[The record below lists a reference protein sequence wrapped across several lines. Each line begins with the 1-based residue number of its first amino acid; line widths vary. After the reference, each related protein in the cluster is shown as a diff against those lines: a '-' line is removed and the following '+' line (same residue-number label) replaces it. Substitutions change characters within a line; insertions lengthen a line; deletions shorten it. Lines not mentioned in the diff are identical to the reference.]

1 MSANKERQQRND
13 SDGARKNYDSIA
25 FSFFFLVA
33 TVVDVVVFVVEVPFN
48 DAPKVGDHFQRKT
61 GPQDTNENVFIKN
74 KTIYGAVS
82 WKGLKH
88 IAGANMEFFSF

>member
-1 MSANKERQQRND
+1 MGPERIMIR
-13 SDGARKNYDSIA
+13 SPSL
-25 FSFFFLVA
+25 FFFLVA